1 MEKPQDIQLEE
12 SQILWKLKA
21 LHVLLKF
28 HMGMHDFIHIIS
40 KLKKLSKRVNGVH
53 EIKG

>member
-12 SQILWKLKA
+12 SQILWTLKA

-28 HMGMHDFIHIIS
+28 DIWVNDSIH
-40 KLKKLSKRVNGVH
+40 
-53 EIKG
+53 